1 MLSLFKMY
9 IHTNSSLMHVFWY
22 ILLPSAAAVGCC
34 RRPLPSA
41 AALQVAIDLAN
52 TSDSQSTQFPQP
64 VSPLLHACFSNRA
77 ACFLKLGQLEK
88 ALQDADSCVATA
100 PAGFVKGHFRRG
112 LALHA
117 MGQYNEALPSLGK
130 ALRLEDPKN
139 KVASKQ
145 NRGCARRSLSLSRV
159 LARSRGL
166 ARSRSLLLSFAQAS
180 VKQIEQAIT
189 FAERKL
195 QEELRKRMGR

>member
-1 MLSLFKMY
+1 
-9 IHTNSSLMHVFWY
+9 MHVFWY

-117 MGQYNEALPSLGK
+117 MGHYHEALPSLGK
-130 ALRLEDPKN
+130 ALRLEEPKN

-145 NRGCARRSLSLSRV
+145 ASRKNHGCARRSLSLSRV
-159 LARSRGL
+159 LARSHGL